1 MIYTNILICLKNTP
15 PAFIFTT
22 ANDKIV
28 PCKNSLLLAL
38 AYEKQD
44 VPFSLHVFTK
54 GNHGLSVGDET
65 ILLDSE
71 IEELKGTYSVDFKY
85 WVVMAINFLKD
96 IGFKRLEKSKE

>member
-38 AYEKQD
+38 AYEGNNI
-44 VPFSLHVFTK
+44 PFSLHVFTK
-54 GNHGLSVGDET
+54 GNHGLSVGNDT
-65 ILLDSE
+65 VLLDSE
-71 IEELKGTYSVDFKY
+71 INEHKGIYSKDY
-85 WVVMAINFLKD
+85 CTWVEMSINFLEE
-96 IGFKRLEKSKE
+96 IGFKRIEREKQ